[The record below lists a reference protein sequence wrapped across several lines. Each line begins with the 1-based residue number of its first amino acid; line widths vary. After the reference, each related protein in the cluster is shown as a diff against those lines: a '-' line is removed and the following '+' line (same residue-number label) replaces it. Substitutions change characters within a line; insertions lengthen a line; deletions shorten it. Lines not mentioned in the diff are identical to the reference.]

1 MAFHLWTEQAAQ
13 GKNIPTLR
21 QGEAGATT
29 EAPALHRDGI
39 CGRGGCAGGS
49 LLPR

>member
-1 MAFHLWTEQAAQ
+1 MAFHLRAEQAAQ
-13 GKNIPTLR
+13 GENIPTLR
-21 QGEAGATT
+21 RGEAGTAA

-39 CGRGGCAGGS
+39 CDRGGCAGES